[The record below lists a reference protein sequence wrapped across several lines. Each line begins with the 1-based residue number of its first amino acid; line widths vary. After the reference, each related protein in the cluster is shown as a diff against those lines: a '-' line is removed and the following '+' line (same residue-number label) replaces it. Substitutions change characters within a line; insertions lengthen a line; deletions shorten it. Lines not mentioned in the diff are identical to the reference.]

1 MMHDGD
7 VGSVSRKARKQSAE
21 GAVGSSKLRMKAAMN
36 YWLMTTTAGVLKDN
50 TRLHILVGGL

>member
-1 MMHDGD
+1 MMHDED

-21 GAVGSSKLRMKAAMN
+21 GAVGSSKLRMEAAMN
-36 YWLMTTTAGVLKDN
+36 YWLMTRMARVLQDN